1 MTVTRFAPSP
11 TGNLH
16 LGHAYSALYS
26 ERVAREEGGKFLLR
40 IEDIDGTRCRSEY
53 IQNIY
58 DDIEWLGVVWDDE
71 VIVQSNRL
79 KFYVTKAEIL
89 EQRGL
94 LYPCFCTRKE
104 LANINGKE
112 LNREKGL
119 YPKTC
124 LRLTNEQVAEKKSQ
138 GVPFS
143 LRLNS
148 NKAKEET
155 GKIFWNDQT
164 TGRHEVNYDAL
175 GDVVLVRKD
184 IGTSYHM
191 AVTIDDDFQD
201 VTCITRGL
209 DLVESTHVHRILQSL
224 LGLQVPEWS
233 HHKLIKGSDG
243 NKYSKSNQSLT
254 LKELRESG
262 VSVAEIRK
270 ELGF

>member
-104 LANINGKE
+104 LANINGKG

-148 NKAKEET
+148 NKAKKKPEKFFGMIKRLVVMKLIMTLWVMLCLFE
-155 GKIFWNDQT
+155 KISEQ
-164 TGRHEVNYDAL
+164 
-175 GDVVLVRKD
+175 
-184 IGTSYHM
+184 
-191 AVTIDDDFQD
+191 VTIW
-201 VTCITRGL
+201 L
-209 DLVESTHVHRILQSL
+209 LQL
-224 LGLQVPEWS
+224 MMIF
-233 HHKLIKGSDG
+233 KM
-243 NKYSKSNQSLT
+243 
-254 LKELRESG
+254 
-262 VSVAEIRK
+262 
-270 ELGF
+270 

>member
-104 LANINGKE
+104 LANINGKG
-112 LNREKGL
+112 LN
-119 YPKTC
+119 
-124 LRLTNEQVAEKKSQ
+124 
-138 GVPFS
+138 
-143 LRLNS
+143 
-148 NKAKEET
+148 
-155 GKIFWNDQT
+155 
-164 TGRHEVNYDAL
+164 
-175 GDVVLVRKD
+175 
-184 IGTSYHM
+184 
-191 AVTIDDDFQD
+191 
-201 VTCITRGL
+201 
-209 DLVESTHVHRILQSL
+209 
-224 LGLQVPEWS
+224 
-233 HHKLIKGSDG
+233 
-243 NKYSKSNQSLT
+243 
-254 LKELRESG
+254 
-262 VSVAEIRK
+262 
-270 ELGF
+270 